1 MLYDPCKCTFFRF
14 IMQTQEAEI
23 IYEILEKFTQQ
34 KYYYIISK

>member
-1 MLYDPCKCTFFRF
+1 MYNANS
-14 IMQTQEAEI
+14 EAEI